1 MGIFQSKKCIILE
14 ILLCVILGIGIVY
27 YMQSSQEV
35 LKKQNSALYYVNIS
49 GKQRVLAQRI
59 VFLSQIIS
67 TNYILKRNHQETL
80 LEFRYCIDELNSIH
94 QILQNFVVS
103 TIVENKAHS
112 TLNDVYFG
120 SGGLMFKMEKF
131 LQNANQI
138 FYLTNFKDIL
148 EVNQSLLQQL
158 EGDNGLLVSLE
169 LATLSQQIYAQNFL
183 KENERNREFLLY
195 VGLLICS
202 VQALLLLFQLAY
214 KQERL

>member
-1 MGIFQSKKCIILE
+1 MYYLRNFTLRDFRDWDCVLYAKQSRSVKKAKFCT
-14 ILLCVILGIGIVY
+14 LLCQY
-27 YMQSSQEV
+27 
-35 LKKQNSALYYVNIS
+35 
-49 GKQRVLAQRI
+49 QRKTTRFLAQRI

>member
-1 MGIFQSKKCIILE
+1 MIIE
-14 ILLCVILGIGIVY
+14 ILLCVVLGVGIVY
-27 YMQSSQEV
+27 YVQNNQAI

-59 VFLSQIIS
+59 VFLSHTIS
-67 TNYILKRNHQETL
+67 TNYILKRNHQEML

-103 TIVENKAHS
+103 TIVENEAHS

-131 LQNANQI
+131 LENANQI

-169 LATLSQQIYAQNFL
+169 LATLSQQIYAQSFL
-183 KENERNREFLLY
+183 REEERNMQFLLY
-195 VGLLICS
+195 AGLLICG
-202 VQALLLLFQLAY
+202 VQAFLLLFQLAY
-214 KQERL
+214 KQEGL